1 MAKNKNNVIEE
12 LAKKFVE
19 YSIKNGGASNHS
31 YKNNYQKEI
40 KETSGNTVEEAL
52 MRSID
57 RPNVTYDWN
66 KETREIMVHFGK
78 NGKGLTDEFEVIGE
92 FVKRLSEKAYVYISD
107 AFIDTIDDVYD
118 IKFLYEYKN
127 Y

>member
-1 MAKNKNNVIEE
+1 MTNKDIIIDK

-19 YSIKNGGASNHS
+19 YSIKNDASKHS

-40 KETSGNTVEEAL
+40 KDTSGNTVEEAL

-66 KETREIMVHFGK
+66 KETHEIMVHFGK

-92 FVKRLSEKAYVYISD
+92 FVKRLSEKAYVFMSD
-107 AFIDTIDDVYD
+107 TFVDTTDDVYD
-118 IKFLYEYKN
+118 IKFVYEYKEV
-127 Y
+127 

>member
-1 MAKNKNNVIEE
+1 MNNKDIIIDK

-19 YSIKNGGASNHS
+19 YSIKNGTSNKFS

-40 KETSGNTVEEAL
+40 KDTSGNTVEEAL

-66 KETREIMVHFGK
+66 KETHEIMIHFGK
-78 NGKGLTDEFEVIGE
+78 NGMGLTDEFIVIGE
-92 FVKRLSEKAYVYISD
+92 FIKKLSEKAYVFITDS
-107 AFIDTIDDVYD
+107 FIDGLDDVYD
-118 IKFLYEYKN
+118 IKLMYLNK
-127 Y
+127 